1 MSEIGKKIGL
11 KIKFERMKK
20 GLTQEKLAELT
31 GLHVSTIKDTE
42 NNLKSPTVRTLEQI
56 AKGLSIDFVDLVDVS
71 KFEL

>member
-1 MSEIGKKIGL
+1 MSEVGKKIGL

-42 NNLKSPTVRTLEQI
+42 NNIKSPTVRTLEQI
-56 AKGLSIDFVDLVDVS
+56 AKGLGIDFVDLVNVS

>member
-42 NNLKSPTVRTLEQI
+42 NNIKSPTVRTLEQI
-56 AKGLSIDFVDLVDVS
+56 AQGLDIDFVDLVNVS

>member
-42 NNLKSPTVRTLEQI
+42 NNIKSPTVRTLEQI